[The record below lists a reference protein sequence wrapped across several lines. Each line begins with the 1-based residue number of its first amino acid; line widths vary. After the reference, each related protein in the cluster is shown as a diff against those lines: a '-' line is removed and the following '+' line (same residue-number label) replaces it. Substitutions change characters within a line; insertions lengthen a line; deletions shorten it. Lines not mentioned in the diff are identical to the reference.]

1 MKNFAVLL
9 IVLGCAVVVS
19 GADTPSRAPKSPA
32 TPEAKA
38 EAPAKI
44 EGMEIPRGDGRYLG
58 LAIVDGKFRL
68 SFYDAKKK
76 PVAPDASRAALRWDA
91 KYKVGLERIVLMPG
105 EGNVLTSERFI
116 RPPYNFKLTIV
127 LLGDTSGGNEPA
139 GETYVVDFHQ

>member
-1 MKNFAVLL
+1 MKSIAVILL
-9 IVLGCAVVVS
+9 ALGWAVVS
-19 GADTPSRAPKSPA
+19 GAETPSRTPKSSAP
-32 TPEAKA
+32 PQAKS

-44 EGMEIPRGDGRYLG
+44 EGMEIPRGEGRYLG
-58 LAIVDGKFRL
+58 LAIEDGKFRL

-76 PVAPDASRAALRWDA
+76 PVAPDASRAVLRWDA
-91 KYKVGLERIVLMPG
+91 KYKVGLERIVLTPG

-127 LLGDTSGGNEPA
+127 LLGDANSGAEPA